1 MLLADEKYSAL
12 LVSPVD
18 FTPTKKTALPSVT
31 ELEHL
36 EVKILAFTART
47 FGGARAAECL
57 RWTWDMID
65 RPGFETC
72 RLGRA
77 KGRAGRASRIG
88 RARKR
93 EKGDVTCLWA
103 IRFAPPCA
111 TDSGHGR
118 SVGVQAGGGG

>member
-47 FGGARAAECL
+47 FSTSPL
-57 RWTWDMID
+57 SV
-65 RPGFETC
+65 RPRC
-72 RLGRA
+72 R
-77 KGRAGRASRIG
+77 SVPD
-88 RARKR
+88 
-93 EKGDVTCLWA
+93 DVTGM
-103 IRFAPPCA
+103 FA
-111 TDSGHGR
+111 
-118 SVGVQAGGGG
+118 